1 MKYCPYCGAGLP
13 GAVSFCPEC
22 GAKLTDIGKMQKE
35 KSNEKKLPDTGIPER
50 NRKEKKRSREKEIQS
65 VTDLDSYVDE
75 LVQEDDGYDGYYEDI
90 RPIDE
95 DIRQEKTDVT
105 LIWKVAGILVGLL
118 AVIGACVALMYV
130 L

>member
-1 MKYCPYCGAGLP
+1 MKYCPYCGTGLP